1 MSKKQENHR
10 CIQLGQNIKKIR
22 ERNAWT
28 QEELAERSNLHISY
42 IGQIERGLRYPSLKV
57 LFKIADAL
65 GIKIS
70 ELLKGIN
77 VKKNK

>member
-10 CIQLGQNIKKIR
+10 CIKLGQNIKKLR
-22 ERNAWT
+22 EKNAWT
-28 QEELAERSNLHISY
+28 QEELAERAELHISY

-65 GIKIS
+65 EVRIADIFR
-70 ELLKGIN
+70 GIN
-77 VKKNK
+77 G